1 MSHEE
6 LGAIVGQRWKFS
18 DKLVSIIRH
27 HHLSDEDAR
36 EDGETALVYL
46 ADIVC
51 MMMGIGTGA
60 DGLCYR
66 FYGDVLKRMGLSD
79 KDLQVIIAEAG
90 CRQHQ
95 IEGLIQLVQ

>member
-6 LGAIVGQRWKFS
+6 LGALVGQKWKFS
-18 DKLVSIIRH
+18 DKMIFLIRH
-27 HHLSDEDAR
+27 HHLSDESAR
-36 EDGETALVYL
+36 EDDDTSMVYL

-66 FYGDVLKRMGLSD
+66 FYGDVLKRMGLTD
-79 KDLQVIIAEAG
+79 RDLQTMIAEAG
-90 CRQHQ
+90 CRQKE
-95 IEGLIQLVQ
+95 IEELIKLV